1 MPPFPCSVEDILS
14 EFQPVERSTLLTSL
28 FSCGTEVHAYA
39 LTHPIGELTPV
50 VVTGTD
56 EFDPHFAFSGSKI
69 QSVDCCESVWKLRP
83 RPQCSNRKG
92 LLVLRQA
99 MYGDGEDYAGGFRLR
114 TAVWI
119 QSAFDYGGVD
129 ASYAVA
135 FSENQKPAQFDIF
148 EEHSYEQG
156 RPHHQP
162 SEHRSTPESKP
173 DSPED
178 AASPQFVAFQRV
190 RRELRPLLRPQNA
203 IQRQHIGH
211 QAIWSISRQEMTSE
225 VLYIMSHNV
234 AHIDSFRA
242 KDEELTTN
250 ARFCSTAVLLVVL

>member
-1 MPPFPCSVEDILS
+1 MNMKAAFSTKEGILL
-14 EFQPVERSTLLTSL
+14 QRSISDQD
-28 FSCGTEVHAYA
+28 CGTEVHAYA

-148 EEHSYEQG
+148 EEHSYDQMSG
-156 RPHHQP
+156 KTVKKVRPIFGG
-162 SEHRSTPESKP
+162 SYL
-173 DSPED
+173 D
-178 AASPQFVAFQRV
+178 ADLS
-190 RRELRPLLRPQNA
+190 N
-203 IQRQHIGH
+203 
-211 QAIWSISRQEMTSE
+211 
-225 VLYIMSHNV
+225 
-234 AHIDSFRA
+234 
-242 KDEELTTN
+242 LTVFGCN
-250 ARFCSTAVLLVVL
+250 R